1 MDVPGSHQ
9 SSITERPHGAER
21 RLIFINYANGVD
33 IEAMKAPFG
42 RSAAEI
48 EREIFFVA
56 KKIKEYRFRR
66 CADGSAY
73 AAPPVACDTLA
84 DIRLNRLALFDTLA
98 KLGDVYL
105 SSALLLPKIALQ
117 KVDSIE
123 AMREAGF
130 RLHHA

>member
-1 MDVPGSHQ
+1 MQNPG
-9 SSITERPHGAER
+9 ADR
-21 RLIFINYANGVD
+21 RLIFTNYANGVD

-66 CADGSAY
+66 CADGSPF
-73 AAPPVACDTLA
+73 AAPPVACDTLI
-84 DIRLNRLALFDTLA
+84 DIRLNRLALFDTLG
-98 KLGDVYL
+98 KLGDLYL
-105 SSALLLPKIALQ
+105 SSELLLPKIALQ

-123 AMREAGF
+123 AVRDVSHRVRFA
-130 RLHHA
+130 